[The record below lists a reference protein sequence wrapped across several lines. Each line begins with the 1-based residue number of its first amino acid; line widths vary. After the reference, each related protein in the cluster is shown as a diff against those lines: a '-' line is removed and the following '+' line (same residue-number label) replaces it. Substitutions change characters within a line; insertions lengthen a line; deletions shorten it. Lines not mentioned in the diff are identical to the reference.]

1 MTQIQ
6 DQTKKRVDV
15 NLPIV
20 RNFKSQLLKNNYQNR
35 TRSDKAV
42 ENFSLTVQYSHEID
56 QFKNK

>member
-20 RNFKSQLLKNNYQNR
+20 RNFKSQLLKIIITTELDQI
-35 TRSDKAV
+35 KQLKI
-42 ENFSLTVQYSHEID
+42 SL
-56 QFKNK
+56 